1 MRFAFF
7 SWKEAGHR
15 PEDELKLVIL
25 PTEHTQNQVQY
36 KEGAQQNEW
45 NKVKPGP
52 FISHGIVNLKYNS
65 ISHKQGCL
73 RKKYLRCRGGQHEI
87 IHRPSRVL

>member
-1 MRFAFF
+1 MRFF
-7 SWKEAGHR
+7 SSNEKRQDNR

-25 PTEHTQNQVQY
+25 PTEHTQNQVEY

-65 ISHKQGCL
+65 ESVINRVVL
-73 RKKYLRCRGGQHEI
+73 KKRNT
-87 IHRPSRVL
+87 